1 MSRRERTAL
10 VALHIPKSGK
20 LYTIEDSLE
29 ELSQLVETAGGKE
42 IGRFIQER
50 DKPTPAYYIGKGK
63 AQEIGK
69 WCKSQNVETVVF
81 DDDLSPT
88 QQRNLETVIQCK
100 ILDRTGLILDIFAQH
115 AHSREG
121 QLQVEL
127 AQLKYMLPRLTG
139 KGVELSRLG
148 AGIGT
153 RGPGETKL
161 EMDRRKI
168 KKRISY
174 IQYKLKHV
182 SQQRKRYRAKRQSV
196 PVPVV
201 ALVGYT
207 NAGKSTLLNTLTKA
221 RVVVEDKLFA
231 TLDPT
236 TRRLTLSNQ
245 QTVLIS
251 DTVGFIRK
259 LPHQLV
265 EAFKATLEEVAEAD
279 ILLHLIDASHFEMS
293 EQIETVQNIL
303 KELGLADKL
312 CLPVLNKIDRFQHQS
327 TVNCLLQR
335 VPDSCGISAL
345 KGLGLDVLKNK
356 IKDQLQHLLTSME
369 IALPYDKSDLL
380 AMLHKNGQVLKIEY
394 LPGKMLVTARVDYHT
409 AGIIY
414 NQLAKKD
421 QVAAAS

>member
-1 MSRRERTAL
+1 MKQPERAAL
-10 VALHIPKSGK
+10 AALRLPSVK

-29 ELSQLVETAGGKE
+29 ELSLLLETAGGKE
-42 IGRFIQER
+42 AGRFIQER

-63 AQEIGK
+63 AQEIGN
-69 WCKSQNVETVVF
+69 WCKNQKIGLVIF
-81 DDDLSPT
+81 DDELTPS
-88 QQRNLETVIQCK
+88 QQRNLEKVIPCK

-127 AQLKYMLPRLTG
+127 AQLQYMLPRLMG

-161 EMDRRKI
+161 EVDRRRIKTRINNI
-168 KKRISY
+168 KK
-174 IQYKLKHV
+174 KLEQVRNH
-182 SQQRKRYRAKRQSV
+182 RKRYRSKRQSI

-207 NAGKSTLLNTLTKA
+207 NAGKSTLLNKLTKA
-221 RVVVEDKLFA
+221 NVLVQDKLFA

-236 TRRLTLSNQ
+236 TRRLSLSDHQ
-245 QTVLIS
+245 DILVS

-279 ILLHLIDASHFEMS
+279 LLLHVIDASHFEMS
-293 EQIETVQNIL
+293 EQIETVQSL
-303 KELGLADKL
+303 LGELELSDKP
-312 CLPVLNKIDRFQHQS
+312 CIPVLNKIDRFQQQN
-327 TVNCLLQR
+327 TINCLRQR
-335 VPDSCGISAL
+335 VAGSYAISAIN
-345 KGLGLDVLKNK
+345 GAG
-356 IKDQLQHLLTSME
+356 IDQLLEGIKGQLKKLYTNLE
-369 IALPYDKSDLL
+369 ISLPYNQSNLL
-380 AMLHKNGQVLKIEY
+380 ALLHQNGQVLKIEY
-394 LPGKMLVTARVDYHT
+394 LPDNMLVSAKADYHT

-414 NQLAKKD
+414 Q
-421 QVAAAS
+421 QVENKEKTVLVNW